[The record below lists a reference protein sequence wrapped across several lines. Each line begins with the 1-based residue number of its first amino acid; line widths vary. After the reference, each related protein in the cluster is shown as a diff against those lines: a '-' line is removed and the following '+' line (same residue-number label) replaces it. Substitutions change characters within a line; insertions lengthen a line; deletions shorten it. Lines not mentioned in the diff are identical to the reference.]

1 MVLQTF
7 CSTNTNQQVDD
18 LSLGW
23 SEQKWKQNY
32 FKMAAKLKEKRT
44 SITMVPT

>member
-1 MVLQTF
+1 MVLQIF
-7 CSTNTNQQVDD
+7 CSTNTNRQVDD

-32 FKMAAKLKEKRT
+32 FGTGGAVCKGATPSVEQ
-44 SITMVPT
+44 